1 MALETQPAP
10 GMSSRAAYRIVVKG
24 VLTERWGEMF
34 NGTAVSVEGS
44 HGGKPCTT
52 LTCRVRD
59 QAELLGILNRLNGLC
74 LPLLQVTVISKE
86 GE

>member
-1 MALETQPAP
+1 
-10 GMSSRAAYRIVVKG
+10 MSSRAAYKILVNG
-24 VLTERWGEMF
+24 LLTEAWAEMF

-44 HGGKPCTT
+44 HGGEPWST

-59 QAELLGILNRLNGLC
+59 QAELLGILNRLNSLC
-74 LPLLQVTVISKE
+74 LPLLQVTLISRE